1 MTTALDTEQRV
12 EPASSRGGLAA
23 HATRLDWV
31 LLAAA
36 LVLSVLGIVLVWSAT
51 FASDAGG
58 SGRRQA
64 LSLAMAM
71 ALAYLLSRVEPRAL
85 RAWAVPVYVVA
96 VAGLLLTFTPLG
108 VEVGGARAWLAFP
121 GGFTLQPSE
130 FAKLAL
136 VLAVGSILAGERSR
150 GEDATVRDALVALGV
165 AAPVLGLVLAQHD
178 TGTVM
183 VMVCILATQ
192 LLVSGVPMRL
202 MVALGGLAALFVV
215 GLVLLDV
222 LPEYQLA
229 RITAFLDP
237 DADPFG
243 AGHNTRQARIAI
255 GAGGLFGRGLLN
267 GSQTQGGFVPVNESD
282 FIFTVAVEE
291 LGLVGGF
298 IIIGLLAVICWRGI
312 QIAMR
317 ASDLFGRCLAAG
329 VVAWFAFQGF
339 ENIGM
344 TLGITPVTGVT
355 LPFVSY
361 GGTSMLAAWAGVG
374 LLQLVRISS
383 TSTR

>member
-1 MTTALDTEQRV
+1 MRGALGVERRV
-12 EPASSRGGLAA
+12 EPSASQRGMSA

-31 LLAAA
+31 LFAAA
-36 LVLSVLGIVLVWSAT
+36 LGLSVLGIVLVWSAT
-51 FASDAGG
+51 FASDGGG

-64 LSLAMAM
+64 LSLVMGIAV
-71 ALAYLLSRVEPRAL
+71 AYLVSRVEPRGL
-85 RAWAVPVYVVA
+85 RAWAVPVYIAA
-96 VAGLLLTFTPLG
+96 VAGLLLTFTPIG
-108 VEVGGARAWLAFP
+108 VEVGGARAWLVVP

-136 VLAVGSILAGERSR
+136 ILAVASILAGNRSR
-150 GEDATVRDALVALGV
+150 GEDATVRDAMLALG
-165 AAPVLGLVLAQHD
+165 ATAPVLALVLAQRD
-178 TGTVM
+178 TGTVL
-183 VMVCILATQ
+183 VMTGILVTQ

-202 MVALGGLAALFVV
+202 LGALGALAGLFVAGV
-215 GLVLLDV
+215 VAFDV
-222 LPEYQLA
+222 LPDYQLA
-229 RITAFLDP
+229 RLNAFLDP
-237 DADPFG
+237 EADPLG
-243 AGHNTRQARIAI
+243 AGHNTMQARIAI
-255 GAGGLFGRGLLN
+255 GAGGLLGRGLLN

-291 LGLVGGF
+291 LGLIGALV
-298 IIIGLLAVICWRGI
+298 IIGLLAVICWRGI
-312 QIAMR
+312 QVAMR
-317 ASDLFGRCLAAG
+317 ASDLFGRCLASG

-361 GGTSMLAAWAGVG
+361 GGSSMIATWAGIG

-383 TSTR
+383 SSPR

>member
-1 MTTALDTEQRV
+1 MTATLGTAQRV
-12 EPASSRGGLAA
+12 EPSSAQRGISA
-23 HATRLDWV
+23 HATQLDWV

-36 LVLSVLGIVLVWSAT
+36 LGLSVMGVVLVWSAT
-51 FASDAGG
+51 LVSDGG
-58 SGRRQA
+58 GPGRRQA
-64 LSLAMAM
+64 LSLMMAM
-71 ALAYLLSRVEPRAL
+71 ALSYLLSRVEPRGL
-85 RAWAVPVYVVA
+85 RAWAVPVYVAA

-108 VEVGGARAWLAFP
+108 VEVGGAQAWLAIP

-136 VLAVGSILAGERSR
+136 LLAVASILAGNRSR
-150 GEDATVRDALVALGV
+150 GEDATTRDAILVLGA
-165 AAPVLGLVLAQHD
+165 AAPVLLLVLAQRD

-183 VMVCILATQ
+183 VMLGILATQ
-192 LLVSGVPMRL
+192 LLVSGVSKRL
-202 MVALGGLAALFVV
+202 LGALGGLAVLFVAGV
-215 GLVLLDV
+215 VAFDLLPD
-222 LPEYQLA
+222 YQLA
-229 RITAFLDP
+229 RLTAFLDP
-237 DADPFG
+237 TADPLG
-243 AGHNTRQARIAI
+243 AGHNARQARIAI

-267 GSQTQGGFVPVNESD
+267 GSQTQGGFVPVNDSD

-291 LGLVGGF
+291 LGLIGGLV
-298 IIIGLLAVICWRGI
+298 IVGLLAVVCWRGI

-317 ASDLFGRCLAAG
+317 ASDLFGRCLAVG

-344 TLGITPVTGVT
+344 TLGLTPVTGVT

-374 LLQLVRISS
+374 VLQLVRLSS